1 MKSKLKVCISLL
13 LITSLVN
20 GQNFDD
26 YGNMSTP
33 GWETYYHNYFWPY
46 PSWGMFDANSSATTN
61 TTVPYLDIQ
70 WTTSNVADVTIRIL
84 NAKGKTVRTL
94 MADNVSTQRIYLDG
108 LPGGTYMVMLVN
120 DSDQQVVRF
129 VIK

>member
-1 MKSKLKVCISLL
+1 MNPKLIACTLLL
-13 LITSLVN
+13 LIASFVN
-20 GQNFDD
+20 GQNFYD
-26 YGNMSTP
+26 YRNMSTP
-33 GWETYYHNYFWPY
+33 GWETHYHNYFWPY
-46 PSWGMFDANSSATTN
+46 PSWGMFDGNSWAPTN

-84 NAKGKTVRTL
+84 NAKGKTVRTI

-120 DSDQQVVRF
+120 DSDKEVVRF